1 MRFSNAL
8 VWHALETCR
17 SLHAAGHEVRLYC
30 QRGAPLADQSKREP
44 YFVNRDLHL
53 NRADPRDVV
62 RGLSALR
69 QALREFRPD
78 VLNPHCPPG
87 HSYLALARLLERQDI
102 PLVRTVADPRPPN
115 RNLINRRLHERHTDA
130 LIFTTQSSRQRYE
143 RILHL
148 PADRTFTIYPGFRA
162 NDFAENVQ
170 SADYRKQLSV
180 REDQVLAGIIAR
192 MSPEKGQEVLFEALR
207 LLEPD
212 YRRRLRV
219 AIAGA
224 DSKERTRR
232 DLEVLATRMGVAEP
246 ITFLGK
252 LEQVAP
258 LIAELD
264 FGIITSTRSEAICRI
279 ALEYMSFGV
288 PIIVS
293 NVNILPEVVR
303 AGENGWTFANHDAA
317 ALARH
322 LRFVIDHADERR
334 LRGKRGYAMVRSE
347 FSAVHEYEEVLT
359 VFERL
364 RDGDRA
370 ANVRSSPEVS

>member
-53 NRADPRDVV
+53 NRADPRDVA
-62 RGLSALR
+62 RGLSVLR

-87 HSYLALARLLERQDI
+87 HSYLALARSIEKLHI

-115 RNLINRRLHERHTDA
+115 RNLINRWLHERHTDA

-162 NDFAENVQ
+162 EDFSRDVQ
-170 SADYRKQLSV
+170 SADFRKQLGV
-180 REDQVLAGIIAR
+180 HEDQILAGIIAR
-192 MSPEKGQEVLFEALR
+192 MSPEKGQEVLLEALR
-207 LLEPD
+207 LLEPE
-212 YRRRLRV
+212 YRQRLKV
-219 AIAGA
+219 VIAGS
-224 DSKERTRR
+224 DSKERTRS
-232 DLEVLATRMGVAEP
+232 DLEALATRMGVAEHVM
-246 ITFLGK
+246 FLGR

-264 FGIITSTRSEAICRI
+264 LGVITSTRSEAICRI

-293 NVNILPEVVR
+293 DVNILPEVVR
-303 AGENGWTFANHDAA
+303 DGENGWTFANHNAA
-317 ALARH
+317 ALAKQ
-322 LRFVIDHADERR
+322 LRQAIDHPHERK
-334 LRGKRGYAMVRSE
+334 LRGKRGYEMVRSD
-347 FSAVHEYEEVLT
+347 FSAVQECEEVLT
-359 VFERL
+359 VFEHL
-364 RDGDRA
+364 RA
-370 ANVRSSPEVS
+370 AGHVPNARSSAGIS